1 MIMITIAFDILNCFM
16 LLCIKCIIKG
26 RSWKCCDVT
35 MQLGEDTKIKWL
47 SSSSQWLWAVD
58 SRGRCLMR
66 SAVPDNDIMVSAWLP
81 VENPNDEVLFK
92 EVCDKNMFILKT
104 LFLNFLS
111 EMLLF
116 I

>member
-1 MIMITIAFDILNCFM
+1 
-16 LLCIKCIIKG
+16 
-26 RSWKCCDVT
+26 

-92 EVCDKNMFILKT
+92 EVCNTKYVYIEKFVLKFFVRDVT
-104 LFLNFLS
+104 FYLK
-111 EMLLF
+111 
-116 I
+116 

>member
-1 MIMITIAFDILNCFM
+1 M
-16 LLCIKCIIKG
+16 LLCITCIIKG

-81 VENPNDEVLFK
+81 VENPNDEVIFK
-92 EVCDKNMFILKT
+92 EVCDKKR
-104 LFLNFLS
+104 
-111 EMLLF
+111 
-116 I
+116 